1 MSTEASPQTSTSTV
15 TPVLAADDI
24 RVNFGGLAALGGV
37 SLDVRPGESVGLIGP
52 NGSGKSTMLNV
63 LSGLQRPTSGTVR
76 LHGQDVTRM
85 PAYRR
90 ARRGMARTFQR
101 LELWGSMTVA
111 ENVRTAA
118 ELSARWQPG
127 HQPPVIAAE
136 VLDATGIGHLADRQI
151 AELTS
156 GQGRLVEVARALAER
171 PSLLLLDEPTA
182 GLSETETRQ
191 LTELLAGIV
200 TRGTAVILVEH
211 HVEMVLRLCS
221 RVTLL
226 DFGKVIVAG
235 DTEQVRTAPA
245 LREVYLGARYA
256 ARS

>member
-1 MSTEASPQTSTSTV
+1 MSAAPVLPPVLPTA
-15 TPVLAADDI
+15 TPVLAAQDI
-24 RVNFGGLAALGGV
+24 RVNFGGLAAVGGV
-37 SLDVRPGESVGLIGP
+37 SLDVLPGESVGLIGP

-76 LHGQDVTRM
+76 LNGHDVTRM

-118 ELSARWQPG
+118 ELAGRWRPG
-127 HQPPVIAAE
+127 HQLAETAEEVMAAI
-136 VLDATGIGHLADRQI
+136 GISHLADREI
-151 AELTS
+151 SELTS

-200 TRGTAVILVEH
+200 AAGTAVILVEH
-211 HVEMVLRLCS
+211 HVEMVLSLCS

-235 DTEQVRTAPA
+235 DTEQVRNAPA

-256 ARS
+256 ARA

>member
-1 MSTEASPQTSTSTV
+1 MSGPVGAATA
-15 TPVLAADDI
+15 TPVLVAEDV
-24 RVNFGGLAALGGV
+24 RVNFGGLAALAGV
-37 SLDVRPGESVGLIGP
+37 SLDVLPGESVGLIGP

-63 LSGLQRPTSGTVR
+63 LSGLQRPASGSVR
-76 LHGQDVTRM
+76 LNGQDITRM

-118 ELSARWQPG
+118 ELAARWQPD
-127 HQPPVIAAE
+127 HRPAAVAAQVLE
-136 VLDATGIGHLADRQI
+136 VMGISHLAGREI

-156 GQGRLVEVARALAER
+156 GQGRLVEVARALAESPR
-171 PSLLLLDEPTA
+171 LLLLDEPTA

-200 TRGTAVILVEH
+200 AGGTAVILVEH
-211 HVEMVLRLCS
+211 HVEMVMRLCS

-235 DTEQVRTAPA
+235 NTEQVRTAPA

>member
-1 MSTEASPQTSTSTV
+1 VSAATVTV
-15 TPVLAADDI
+15 TPVLAAQDI
-24 RVNFGGLAALGGV
+24 EVKFGGLTAVGGV
-37 SLDVRPGESVGLIGP
+37 SLDVAPGESVGLIGP

-76 LHGQDVTRM
+76 LDGHDVTRM

-111 ENVRTAA
+111 ENVKTAA
-118 ELSARWQPG
+118 GLAARWRPG
-127 HQPPVIAAE
+127 QPPDEVAEEVMAA
-136 VLDATGIGHLADRQI
+136 LGISHLADRDI
-151 AELTS
+151 SELTS

-200 TRGTAVILVEH
+200 ADGTAVILVEH
-211 HVEMVLRLCS
+211 HVEMVLSLCS

-235 DTEQVRTAPA
+235 DTETVRKAPA

-256 ARS
+256 ART

>member
-1 MSTEASPQTSTSTV
+1 VSAATV
-15 TPVLAADDI
+15 TTTPVLAAQDI
-24 RVNFGGLAALGGV
+24 EVKFGGLTAVGGV
-37 SLDVRPGESVGLIGP
+37 SLDVAPGESVGLIGP

-76 LHGQDVTRM
+76 LDGHDVTRM

-111 ENVRTAA
+111 ENVKTAA
-118 ELSARWQPG
+118 GLAARWRPG
-127 HQPPVIAAE
+127 QAPDEVAEEVMAAI
-136 VLDATGIGHLADRQI
+136 GISHLADRDI
-151 AELTS
+151 SELTS

-200 TRGTAVILVEH
+200 ADGTAVILVEH
-211 HVEMVLRLCS
+211 HVEMVLSLCS

-235 DTEQVRTAPA
+235 DTETVRKAPA

-256 ARS
+256 ART

>member
-1 MSTEASPQTSTSTV
+1 VSTATV
-15 TPVLAADDI
+15 TPVLAAQDI
-24 RVNFGGLAALGGV
+24 RVNFGGLAAVSGV
-37 SLDVRPGESVGLIGP
+37 SLDVMPGESVGLIGP

-76 LHGQDVTRM
+76 LLGQDVTRL

-118 ELSARWQPG
+118 DLAGRWKPG
-127 HQPPVIAAE
+127 HQAAE
-136 VLDATGIGHLADRQI
+136 VAEEVMTAIGISHLAGREI
-151 AELTS
+151 SELTS

-182 GLSETETRQ
+182 GLSDTETRQ

-200 TRGTAVILVEH
+200 ADGTAVVLVEH
-211 HVEMVLRLCS
+211 HVEMVLSLCS

-235 DTEQVRTAPA
+235 DTETVRKAPA

-256 ARS
+256 ART

>member
-1 MSTEASPQTSTSTV
+1 MTPVNAV
-15 TPVLAADDI
+15 TPVLAAAGI
-24 RVNFGGLAALGGV
+24 RVNFGGLAAVDGV
-37 SLDVRPGESVGLIGP
+37 SLDVLPGEAVGLIGP

-63 LSGLQRPTSGTVR
+63 LSGLQRPTAGTVR
-76 LHGQDVTRM
+76 LHDQDVTRM

-111 ENVRTAA
+111 GNVRTAA
-118 ELSARWQPG
+118 DLAARWQPG
-127 HQPPVIAAE
+127 HQPAE
-136 VLDATGIGHLADRQI
+136 VADEVMAAIGISHLADRQI

-182 GLSETETRQ
+182 GLSEAETRQ

-200 TRGTAVILVEH
+200 ADGTAVILVEH
-211 HVEMVLRLCS
+211 HVEMVLTLCA

-235 DTEQVRTAPA
+235 DTEHVRTAPA

-256 ARS
+256 ARA